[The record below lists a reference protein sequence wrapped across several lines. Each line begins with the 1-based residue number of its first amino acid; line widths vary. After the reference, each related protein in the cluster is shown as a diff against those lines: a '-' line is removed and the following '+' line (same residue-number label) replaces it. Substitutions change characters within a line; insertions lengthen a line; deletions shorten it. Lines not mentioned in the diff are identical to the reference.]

1 MLIAN
6 TTEKL
11 LIAIMKHSKIIM
23 EKSVNQAL
31 EKTAPKKAGH
41 IFYVRLKKN
50 IFVCAL
56 K

>member
-1 MLIAN
+1 
-6 TTEKL
+6 
-11 LIAIMKHSKIIM
+11 M

-31 EKTAPKKAGH
+31 EKTAPKKPGH
-41 IFYVRLKKN
+41 IFYVKLKKN